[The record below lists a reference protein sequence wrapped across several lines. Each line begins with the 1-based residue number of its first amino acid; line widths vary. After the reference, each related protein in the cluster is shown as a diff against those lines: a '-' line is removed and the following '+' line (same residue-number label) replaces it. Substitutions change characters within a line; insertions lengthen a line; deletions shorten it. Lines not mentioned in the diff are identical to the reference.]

1 MKWRLGT
8 VPEFFP
14 FRSAT
19 PETYFLK
26 AAAAAVAD
34 KERVDV
40 VEEEDDGDI
49 IQSYYTS

>member
-1 MKWRLGT
+1 MKWRFGT

-26 AAAAAVAD
+26 AAAAVAD